1 MNKNIFRTYDIRG
14 IADKDLTNEAVEL
27 IGKAYGTYM
36 VRQKK
41 NTITV
46 GRDVRLSSTR
56 IQDALIKGILSTG
69 LNVIEVGVVP
79 TPVVYF
85 SIVHFSADGSVM
97 VTGSHN
103 PIEYNGLKMNNG
115 LYSIYGDEIIKIRDL
130 IDKKDFETGK
140 GYREQREII
149 PHYTQMLRERITIH
163 KPFKIVIDAGNGTAG
178 PIAPDMLEELGCEVI
193 RLYCEPDGTFPNH
206 LPDPT
211 VLKYIEKLRSTVVDE
226 KADLGIGYDGD
237 SDRMGVVDNKGR
249 VIYADQLLAVLA
261 REVLGKNPGAK
272 IIFDVKCSQLV
283 PEEIEKRGG
292 IPLMWKTGHSIIKE
306 KMRNEG
312 SPLAG
317 EMSGHIFFKDGYFG
331 YDDGIFASFRLLQY
345 LSKQKQ
351 SLGEIVDQLPKF
363 YSTPEI
369 RISCPDEKK
378 FQIVEKLKEDF
389 KKEYKVIDVD
399 GARVLFGDGWGL
411 VRVSNTQP
419 ILVLRFEAKT
429 EKRLTDMILLFRK
442 KLEKFPS
449 VAVEEM
455 DNV

>member
-14 IADKDLTNEAVEL
+14 IADKDLTDDVVEM

-36 VRQKK
+36 IRKK
-41 NTITV
+41 KKTITV
-46 GRDVRLSSTR
+46 GRDIRLSSER
-56 IQDALIKGILSTG
+56 IKNALVRGVLSTG
-69 LNVIEVGVVP
+69 VNVIDVGVVP

-85 SIVHFSADGSVM
+85 SIVHYATDGSVM
-97 VTGSHN
+97 ITGSHN

-115 LYSIYGDEIIKIRDL
+115 LYSIYGDEVIKIREL
-130 IDKKDFETGK
+130 IEKQDFESGD
-140 GYREQREII
+140 GSIENREIVS
-149 PHYTQMLRERITIH
+149 HYKQMLRERININ

-178 PIAPDMLEELGCEVI
+178 PIAPDMFEEFGCTVT
-193 RLYCEPDGTFPNH
+193 RLYCDPDGTFPNH

-211 VLKYIEKLRSTVVDE
+211 VMKYIEKLRTTVVE
-226 KADLGIGYDGD
+226 EHADIGIGYDGD
-237 SDRMGVVDNKGR
+237 SDRMGIVDDRGK
-249 VIYADQLLAVLA
+249 VIYADKLLAVLA
-261 REVLGKNPGAK
+261 REVLKKNPGSK

-283 PEEIEKRGG
+283 PEEIERMGG

-306 KMRNEG
+306 KMRNEQA
-312 SPLAG
+312 PLAG

-331 YDDGIFASFRLLQY
+331 YDDGIFSSFRLLQY

-351 SLGEIVDQLPKF
+351 TLGEIVDQLPQF

-369 RISCPDEKK
+369 RIACPDDKK
-378 FQIVEKLKEDF
+378 FKIVEKLKEDF
-389 KKEYKVIDVD
+389 KKEHEVIDVD

-419 ILVLRFEAKT
+419 LLVLRFEAKT
-429 EKRLTDMILLFRK
+429 EKRLKEMIALFKER
-442 KLEKFPS
+442 LIKFPS

-455 DNV
+455 DNI